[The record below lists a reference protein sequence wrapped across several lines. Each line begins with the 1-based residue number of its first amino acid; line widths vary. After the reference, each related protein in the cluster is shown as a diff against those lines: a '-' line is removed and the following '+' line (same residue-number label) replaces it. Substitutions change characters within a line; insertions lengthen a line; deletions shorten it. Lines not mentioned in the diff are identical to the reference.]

1 VVVSD
6 GSACLQCFKYQRRS
20 CPFTLDVQ
28 GVGRL
33 LVPWGSE
40 PALAVEKFA
49 SEALDSG
56 HFIDKVGVGG
66 GWVGG
71 WLLW

>member
-1 VVVSD
+1 MT
-6 GSACLQCFKYQRRS
+6 
-20 CPFTLDVQ
+20 PFTLDVQ

-56 HFIDKVGVGG
+56 HFIDKVGV
-66 GWVGG
+66 VGE
-71 WLLW
+71 